1 MAGSALTDPR
11 TRFVLWAVVGA
22 GGCLALLGALSI
34 GVFVAPVVVLL
45 ALVLLRTTKADRSMF
60 GAVAGVSLP
69 LFYVAWL
76 NRGGPGNV
84 CRVEENLTTC
94 SEQWSPWPW
103 VVAGI
108 ALAAVGIA
116 LFRRLGNKR
125 VTQPI

>member
-60 GAVAGVSLP
+60 GAVAGMSLP
-69 LFYVAWL
+69 LLYVAWL
-76 NRGGPGNV
+76 NRDGPGNV
-84 CRVEENLTTC
+84 CRVEEKVTAC

-103 VVAGI
+103 VAAGI
-108 ALAAVGIA
+108 ACAAVGIA
-116 LFRRLGNKR
+116 LFRRRGNKR